1 MKKILLILALALVCS
16 FNANAQTNG
25 EELVKATK
33 KRVVTAEEAVSK
45 EAAKEA
51 EFTEEAAK
59 EEEFV
64 EEKAYAE
71 EAVKEAVPVPA
82 EAKKALE
89 SLDKN
94 IEFKEAVAI
103 PSDTVKKEKL
113 EVSEEKFEAVAV
125 PAEEVVAREV
135 EKAYAEKEVAEKVKA
150 ICVDCEKQ
158 KAVPEKKMSV
168 SSEPCVTY
176 TAEQALDATVEGNN
190 NTFAAVYS
198 TNATRRCGGNKI
210 DEAAPVLK
218 LRAQEDDLRELNI
231 RDLREWNMK

>member
-33 KRVVTAEEAVSK
+33 KRVVTAEDAV
-45 EAAKEA
+45 AKEA
-51 EFTEEAAK
+51 VAVPAEEVFAREA
-59 EEEFV
+59 EFV

-71 EAVKEAVPVPA
+71 EAV
-82 EAKKALE
+82 
-89 SLDKN
+89 
-94 IEFKEAVAI
+94 
-103 PSDTVKKEKL
+103 
-113 EVSEEKFEAVAV
+113 
-125 PAEEVVAREV
+125 
-135 EKAYAEKEVAEKVKA
+135 AEKVKAEEKA
-150 ICVDCEKQ
+150 ICVDCKKQ

-176 TAEQALDATVEGNN
+176 TAEQALDATIDGNN

-218 LRAQEDDLRELNI
+218 MRAQDDDLRELKMEAPV
-231 RDLREWNMK
+231 LKMETREDDPRKWNMK

>member
-71 EAVKEAVPVPA
+71 EAVKEAVPVAKCIDCFHERLEKIPA
-82 EAKKALE
+82 LPKEVK
-89 SLDKN
+89 LDK
-94 IEFKEAVAI
+94 IASA
-103 PSDTVKKEKL
+103 
-113 EVSEEKFEAVAV
+113 
-125 PAEEVVAREV
+125 
-135 EKAYAEKEVAEKVKA
+135 
-150 ICVDCEKQ
+150 
-158 KAVPEKKMSV
+158 

-176 TAEQALDATVEGNN
+176 TAEQALDATVDGNN

-218 LRAQEDDLRELNI
+218 MRAQEDDLRELKMET
-231 RDLREWNMK
+231 REDDPRKWMPAQM

>member
-33 KRVVTAEEAVSK
+33 KRVVTAEDAV
-45 EAAKEA
+45 AKEA
-51 EFTEEAAK
+51 TK
-59 EEEFV
+59 EV
-64 EEKAYAE
+64 KVVDEKAYA
-71 EAVKEAVPVPA
+71 KETV
-82 EAKKALE
+82 
-89 SLDKN
+89 
-94 IEFKEAVAI
+94 KEAVAI
-103 PSDTVKKEKL
+103 PSDKQEKL

-125 PAEEVVAREV
+125 PAEEVVAREA
-135 EKAYAEKEVAEKVKA
+135 EKAYAEKA

-176 TAEQALDATVEGNN
+176 TAEQALDATIDGNN

-210 DEAAPVLK
+210 DAPVE
-218 LRAQEDDLRELNI
+218 RMRDLRELKMET
-231 RDLREWNMK
+231 REDDPRKWNMK